1 MCQEHEA
8 ERDPQEKGGKAGEL
22 CLWHDKRPN
31 IDAYALILMASDC
44 NVNLDATASTW
55 HIKTMTKPD
64 RVTQAAWAAIVTTS
78 RRLLE
83 SVEAALKAADH
94 PPLAWYDALLEI
106 EKAGPDGLRPFEL
119 KELLLLPQYGT
130 SRLLDRMVKAELI
143 ERQDCNDDGR
153 GQIVRVSDKG
163 RSVRQAMWPIYAR
176 VLSEEIGAKLTTEDA
191 AQLVRLLSKL

>member
-1 MCQEHEA
+1 M
-8 ERDPQEKGGKAGEL
+8 
-22 CLWHDKRPN
+22 N
-31 IDAYALILMASDC
+31 
-44 NVNLDATASTW
+44 
-55 HIKTMTKPD
+55 KPD
-64 RVTQAAWAAIVTTS
+64 RPTQGAWVAIVTTS

-83 SVEAALKAADH
+83 TVEAALKAAGH

-119 KELLLLPQYGT
+119 RELLLLPQYGT

-143 ERQDCNDDGR
+143 ERQDCDDDGR

-163 RSVRQAMWPIYAR
+163 RSVRQAMWPVYAH